1 MEWTRAEVW
10 ARLLELQNFV
20 PADCKLSPHEVARLI
35 GGNRVCL
42 TAWLLDKCRRRN
54 PVSSVSRNARL
65 AGTKIA
71 KSEIL
76 SGHPLASIPR

>member
-20 PADCKLSPHEVARLI
+20 PADCKLSPHEVALDRWEP
-35 GGNRVCL
+35 RVSH
-42 TAWLLDKCRRRN
+42 RRGFWISAAVGIQFPASLATRD
-54 PVSSVSRNARL
+54 SR
-65 AGTKIA
+65 GQKIA